1 MLIAKVIIKRARS
14 KLFIVKNIKY
24 PLKIN
29 KTSILNMKKKR
40 QTVIELR
47 H

>member
-1 MLIAKVIIKRARS
+1 MLIAKIVIKAVRS